1 MGFLRR
7 CLGGSGRRFG
17 RNMVGTLLTV
27 LPLRWLILL
36 TVVAIPLILILLLAM
51 FLFLLLL
58 VIFSPVLYVLALLR
72 RLKLRR
78 EDRVIEVDYWVRR
91 ED

>member
-1 MGFLRR
+1 MGFFRR
-7 CLGGSGRRFG
+7 CLAGSGCRFG

-51 FLFLLLL
+51 LLFLLLL